1 MPQPI
6 NTFDSYAGNTTNA
19 ENVHAALYI
28 TTPEA
33 TPALSAGRQFKAENR
48 THEWIR
54 DSYRTPSATNAVIE
68 GDDRNGTAI
77 TPPQR
82 VGNYTQLMDQVVV
95 VAQSQQ
101 QIKTLG
107 RSDEYKRLT
116 GKAMIEVKRD
126 LEARLVSRLPAVA
139 GNSTTAR
146 QTAGMG
152 ALIFSNA
159 LHGAGGS
166 TAAHNSGFATV
177 APTAGTARTFTEALV
192 KTAMQTVFAASG
204 EMPTFAM
211 MSPNHK
217 SIFST
222 FPGIALNRYALKG
235 KEQATIIGGA
245 DVYVS
250 DFGSLTIVPNY
261 VMVGSTDVFLLNG
274 DAYGVAYL
282 DKFQKKD
289 LAVTGHSDKCLV
301 WQESA
306 VVVTAERALAKIA
319 DLTP

>member
-1 MPQPI
+1 MAQPT

-19 ENVHAALYI
+19 EDVHASLYL

-54 DSYRTPSATNAVIE
+54 DNYRAPSATNAVIE

-95 VAQSQQ
+95 VSQTQQ
-101 QIKTLG
+101 QVKTLG
-107 RSDEYKRLT
+107 RSNEYKRLV

-126 LEARLVSRLPAVA
+126 LEARLVSKLPAVA
-139 GNSTTAR
+139 GNSSTAR
-146 QTAGMG
+146 QTAGLG
-152 ALIFSNA
+152 ALVFSNA
-159 LHGAGGS
+159 LHNGAGA
-166 TAAHNSGFATV
+166 TAAHNSGFATT
-177 APTAGTARTFTEALV
+177 ANTAGTLRTFAEPLV
-192 KTAMQTVFAASG
+192 KTAMQTIFAASG

-217 SIFST
+217 AIFST
-222 FPGIALNRYALKG
+222 FTGIALNRYALKG

-261 VMVGSTDVFLLNG
+261 VMVGSTDVYLLNG

-301 WQESA
+301 WAEAA
-306 VVVTAERALAKIA
+306 VVVTAEKALGKIS
-319 DLTP
+319 DLTA